1 MERKR
6 ILKITLILMVI
17 GIMFIISINN
27 NITNVEKLI
36 LLPIYLITIDYFK
49 NSNRNK
55 FFSNLF
61 SYILFIFLLRKIY
74 FCRFIVFYFYI
85 VAFFSLYIF
94 MINLSKTRKYLFVLL
109 MIVLYFSTYF
119 IIYERVDYFIKKQ
132 NLHLI
137 IEKFNE

>member
-1 MERKR
+1 
-6 ILKITLILMVI
+6 MVI

-36 LLPIYLITIDYFK
+36 LLPIYLMTIDYFK
-49 NSNRNK
+49 NNSKNK

-61 SYILFIFLLRKIY
+61 SYILFISLLRKIY

-85 VAFFSLYIF
+85 VVFFSLYIF

>member
-1 MERKR
+1 
-6 ILKITLILMVI
+6 MVI
-17 GIMFIISINN
+17 GIVFIISINN

-36 LLPIYLITIDYFK
+36 LLPIYLMTIDYFRN
-49 NSNRNK
+49 NSRNK

-61 SYILFIFLLRKIY
+61 SYILFIFLLRRIY

-85 VAFFSLYIF
+85 VVFFSLYIF

>member
-1 MERKR
+1 MERKS

-17 GIMFIISINN
+17 GIVFIISINN

-36 LLPIYLITIDYFK
+36 LLPIYLMTIDYFRN
-49 NSNRNK
+49 NSRNK

-61 SYILFIFLLRKIY
+61 SYILFIFLLRRIY

-85 VAFFSLYIF
+85 VVFFSLYIF

>member
-1 MERKR
+1 MKRKR

-85 VAFFSLYIF
+85 VVFFSLYIF

>member
-1 MERKR
+1 
-6 ILKITLILMVI
+6 MVI

>member
-17 GIMFIISINN
+17 GIMFITSINN

>member
-1 MERKR
+1 
-6 ILKITLILMVI
+6 MVI
-17 GIMFIISINN
+17 GIVFIISINN

-36 LLPIYLITIDYFK
+36 LLPIYLMTIDYFRN
-49 NSNRNK
+49 NSRNK

-61 SYILFIFLLRKIY
+61 SYILFIFLLRRIY
-74 FCRFIVFYFYI
+74 FCRFIGFYFYI
-85 VAFFSLYIF
+85 VVFFSLYIF